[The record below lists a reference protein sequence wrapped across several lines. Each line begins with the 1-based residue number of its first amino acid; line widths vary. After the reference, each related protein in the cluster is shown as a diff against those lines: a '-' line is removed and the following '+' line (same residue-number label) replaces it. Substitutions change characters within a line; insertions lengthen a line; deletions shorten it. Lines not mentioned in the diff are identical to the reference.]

1 MVCHQLFC
9 RACNVNSIAA
19 LEVFGVR
26 KITFAT
32 GLYTFV
38 FGIGIF
44 ALLPSTALFYEWLGR
59 SYLGASLLMSSFYA
73 IGSIAAFVTFALHK
87 KSQKDNPDRTDPI

>member
-1 MVCHQLFC
+1 M
-9 RACNVNSIAA
+9 NSIAA
-19 LEVFGVR
+19 LEVFGVG

-38 FGIGIF
+38 FGVGIF
-44 ALLPSTALFYEWLGR
+44 ALLPSTALFYEWLGT
-59 SYLGASLLMSSFYA
+59 SYHGATLLMSSFYA

-87 KSQKDNPDRTDPI
+87 KSQRNNPVRTDPI